1 LLKITCEIKNI
12 KNVSESTIAL
22 AAKSMVLIFSL
33 LLSPIASSESFEQ
46 ELSAQITLMKAKLI
60 AAETKLPSDIRATN
74 VILSD
79 IDQPL
84 HQSLAWDF
92 LLLQIYRNI
101 ILGNLEQAQYQL
113 DGIHQQQVSVQI
125 FSRQLY
131 LNAVIALKKHDFE
144 KVFVLLNRM
153 NQLDMSS
160 LRANHK
166 FDIYILA
173 ANVYAK
179 AGVINDALGYANKA
193 LLIAKDFDNTLL
205 NCRALN
211 TLSFVHFT
219 NSNLKALNIF
229 SKRVLSLCIGED
241 YSGELVN
248 GFFYLAM
255 WHSKQQQYQQE
266 QVLLRQSIAGYQKL
280 KTPLAQAKVQLY
292 LAHSLVNSGQLL
304 DADNELKGALDI
316 IIGSNDAEA
325 KAFGYNTKA
334 ILLEKMGL
342 LDDAMFYFKRYLSAH
357 KASSSQTKLINLAY
371 LQKRFESKVSRQ
383 ARDLAKAE
391 SQYSQLKLEQT
402 SLKNWILLLTSL
414 LIISFTLFVFVFFKR
429 KQTLSMIEQQQK
441 DELTQCLNLDYGM
454 LKANELINNAIKKK
468 HNIAIIVCNID
479 QMDSVN
485 LNFNYD
491 FGDIFLHSFAMK
503 LAEIG
508 TENAITIRKS
518 GDEFIL
524 LLSDLTESKMG
535 ELAQQVH
542 HLLDDIVIDN
552 QRFEAHLSTGCTF
565 SQYQDNSAE
574 PLLKSLLDDA
584 LSALCHAKSQGGNCG
599 YIRSGS
605 QYHRIIEP
613 STP

>member
-1 LLKITCEIKNI
+1 LNITYDIKNI
-12 KNVSESTIAL
+12 KNVGEGAIVL
-22 AAKSMVLIFSL
+22 IAKSMVLIFAL
-33 LLSPIASSESFEQ
+33 LLSPLASSESFEQ
-46 ELSAQITLMKAKLI
+46 ELSAQITLVKAKLI
-60 AAETKLPSDIRATN
+60 TAETKLPTDIRATN
-74 VILSD
+74 VVLSD
-79 IDQPL
+79 IGQPL

-92 LLLQIYRNI
+92 QLLEIYRNI
-101 ILGNLEQAQYQL
+101 ILGKLEKAQSQL
-113 DGIHQQQVSVQI
+113 DAIHQQQVSIQI

-131 LNAVIALKKHDFE
+131 LNAIIAFKKHDFE

-160 LRANHK
+160 LRPNHQ

-173 ANVYAK
+173 SNVYAK

-193 LLIAKDFDNTLL
+193 LLIAKNFDNTLL

-219 NSNLKALNIF
+219 NNNLTALEMLSN
-229 SKRVLSLCIGED
+229 RVLSLCTQEP
-241 YSGELVN
+241 YSGELVS
-248 GFFYLAM
+248 GYFYLAM
-255 WHSKQQQYQQE
+255 WHSKQQQHQQE

-304 DADNELKGALDI
+304 DADNELNDALDI
-316 IIGSNDAEA
+316 IIGSNDADA

-334 ILLEKMGL
+334 VLLEKMGL

-357 KASSSQTKLINLAY
+357 KASSNRTKLINLAY
-371 LQKRFESKVSRQ
+371 LQKSFESKVSRQ

-391 SQYSQLKLEQT
+391 SQYSQLKQEQA
-402 SLKNWILLLTSL
+402 SLKNWVLFLASL

-468 HNIAIIVCNID
+468 HNIAVIVCNID

-491 FGDIFLHSFAMK
+491 FGDIFLHSFAIK
-503 LAEIG
+503 LAAIC

-524 LLSDLTESKMG
+524 LLSDLTQSEMTQI
-535 ELAQQVH
+535 AQQVH
-542 HLLDDIVIDN
+542 HLLNDIVIDN

-565 SQYQDNSAE
+565 SQYQASSAE
-574 PLLKSLLDDA
+574 PLLKPLLEDA

-605 QYHRIIEP
+605 QYLRIIEP
-613 STP
+613 SIP